1 MWLLHFTLLLFV
13 LTTVFVYS
21 VVEPLEARDD
31 ADDGSGAERRH
42 KPRQPPS

>member
-31 ADDGSGAERRH
+31 IDGRR
-42 KPRQPPS
+42 RR